1 MVVPPEYKTM
11 RVGKD
16 LHLAVSKAKRGFS
29 PDLLLATEEDLE
41 KYRDAWTS
49 LYPKVLREGRVLY
62 AA

>member
-1 MVVPPEYKTM
+1 M